1 MRGLGILLALMFALL
16 ASGCGGSEPTAE
28 QVPPDA
34 IVLAASKTNEAGTY
48 KADITGTMDIAG
60 QSIDM
65 SGTGEFDGAQ
75 QRGHMSY
82 TMTLNGQ
89 HVDMEMVFSYPA
101 IYMRLPPELAPLP
114 DGKSWV
120 KMDLEK
126 LGQQAGFDFGQVM
139 QAGQS
144 DPSQGLDLL
153 RGATDVQAVGDED
166 VRGVA
171 TTHYTGVV
179 DLPSLGTKYPEMKPS
194 IDQLVE
200 QSGISRVPV
209 EVWID
214 GDGFVRRMKQTLE
227 GAGAGLGMQ
236 LDMTMTT
243 ELYDFGTD
251 VSVEE
256 PAPSEVAD
264 FGELLGQN

>member
-1 MRGLGILLALMFALL
+1 MRGLGIVVALVLVLGVSA
-16 ASGCGGSEPTAE
+16 CGGSEATAE
-28 QVPPDA
+28 QVSPDA

-48 KADITGTMDIAG
+48 KADLTATMDIAG

-65 SGTGEFDGAQ
+65 SGKGEFDGAQ

-82 TMTLNGQ
+82 AMNLNGQ
-89 HVDMEMVFSYPA
+89 DLNMDMVFAYPE
-101 IYMRLPPELAPLP
+101 IYMQPPPESGSLP
-114 DGKSWV
+114 DGKTWI

-126 LGQQAGFDFGQVM
+126 LGQQAGFDFDQVM

-144 DPSQGLDLL
+144 DPSQGLEFL

-166 VRGVA
+166 VRDVP
-171 TTHYTGVV
+171 TTHYTAVV
-179 DLPSLGTKYPEMKPS
+179 DLRSLGTKYPEMKPS

-214 GDGFVRRMKQTLE
+214 DDGFVRRMKQTLD
-227 GAGAGLGMQ
+227 GNSSGLQMN
-236 LDMTMTT
+236 MTMTT
-243 ELYDFGTD
+243 DLYDFGTD
-251 VSVEE
+251 VSVKE
-256 PAPSEVAD
+256 PPADEVVD
-264 FGELLGQN
+264 FQEMTGQN

>member
-1 MRGLGILLALMFALL
+1 MRGLGILLALVL
-16 ASGCGGSEPTAE
+16 AVAASACGGSEPTAE

-34 IVLAASKTNEAGTY
+34 IVLAASKTNDAGTY
-48 KADITGTMDIAG
+48 KADITGSMDLAG
-60 QSIDM
+60 QSVDM
-65 SGTGEFDGAQ
+65 SGTGEFDGAK

-89 HVDMEMVFSYPA
+89 DVDMEMVFAYPA

-114 DGKSWV
+114 GGKSWV

-144 DPSQGLDLL
+144 DPSQGLDFL

-179 DLPSLGTKYPEMKPS
+179 DLRTLAVKDPEPKAQ
-194 IDQLVE
+194 IDRLVE

-214 GDGFVRRMKQTLE
+214 DDGFVRRMKQTLE

-243 ELYDFGTD
+243 ELYDLGTD

-264 FGELLGQN
+264 FGELLGQS